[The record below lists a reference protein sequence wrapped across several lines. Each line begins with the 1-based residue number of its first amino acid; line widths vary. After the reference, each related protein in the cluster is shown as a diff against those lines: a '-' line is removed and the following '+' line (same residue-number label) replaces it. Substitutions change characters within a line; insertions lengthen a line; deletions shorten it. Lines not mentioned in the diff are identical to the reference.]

1 MANRLSLETS
11 PYLLQHANNPVDW
24 YPWGGEAL
32 ALAKAQNKPILLSVG
47 YSACHWCHVM
57 AHESF
62 ENAHTAEIMNAH
74 FINIKV
80 DREERPDIDQI
91 YQTAHAMMTQRSG
104 GWPLTMFLTPGQ
116 IPFYGGTYFPPTQRY
131 NLPGFA
137 DLLPRV
143 AAAYHER
150 GDAIQEQTQPL
161 LDALA
166 QRNGVDNAAELSA
179 SMIED
184 GVAQLKSSFDARH
197 GGLGSAPKF
206 PNEPDWALFLR
217 LAGNDDKARTM
228 VVRTLAS
235 MAAGGIYD
243 HLAGGFCRYS
253 VDERWE
259 IPHFEKMLYDNGQLL
274 SLYADGWLLTGQ
286 ARWQE
291 IVAESIHWL
300 INELRDRE
308 GAFYAALD
316 ADSEGVEGKFYVW
329 ERSEI
334 QALLPPDIFPAFAE
348 YYGLNQAPNF
358 EGEYWHLR
366 VHGVDNGAPQFA
378 AERKLL
384 LEARAK
390 RIRPGLDDKIL
401 TGWNALVIKGLAQS
415 AKAFQCHDWLETA
428 QQAMDFVRQNLWQG
442 GRLHAT
448 YKHGEARFNGYLDD
462 HAFLLDALLM
472 LLQAE
477 FRQQDLNFA
486 VMLADSLLNDFEDRD
501 NGGFFFTR
509 HDHEQLIQRP
519 KSPYDNA
526 IPSGNGIAAFAL
538 QRLGHLLG
546 EIRYLQAAER
556 TLVAFSGTLK
566 RNPAAC
572 PSLLLALQEWLNPP
586 TLVVLRGEH
595 LQSWQQQLAVK
606 FLPHCF
612 IIGLANQ
619 VTTGYAA
626 LDKPTVQTVNAWVCR
641 GVVCLPAIST
651 LNELVMELC

>member
-62 ENAHTAEIMNAH
+62 ENVQTAEIMNAH

-104 GWPLTMFLTPGQ
+104 GWPLTMFLTPAQ

-150 GDAIQEQTQPL
+150 GDAILEQTRPL
-161 LDALA
+161 LNALA
-166 QRNGVDNAAELSA
+166 QRNGVNAATDLSVN
-179 SMIED
+179 MIEE
-184 GVAQLKSSFDARH
+184 GMAQLESSFDSRH

-206 PNEPDWALFLR
+206 PNEPDWALFLH
-217 LAGNDDKARTM
+217 LAGNDDNARTM
-228 VVRTLAS
+228 VVKTLAS

-274 SLYADGWLLTGQ
+274 SLYADGWLLTGEE
-286 ARWQE
+286 RWQE
-291 IVAESIHWL
+291 IVMESIHWL
-300 INELRDRE
+300 LNELHDSE

-334 QALLPPDIFPAFAE
+334 EALLPPEIFPAFAD
-348 YYGLNQAPNF
+348 YYGLNKAPNF

-366 VHGVDNGAPQFA
+366 VHGVDDGAPQFA
-378 AERKLL
+378 AARKLL

-401 TGWNALVIKGLAQS
+401 TGWNALAIKGLAQS
-415 AKAFQCHDWLETA
+415 AKTFQRQDWLQHA
-428 QQAMDFVRQNLWQG
+428 QQAMDFVRQKLWQK

-448 YKHGEARFNGYLDD
+448 CKNGQARFNGYLDD

-472 LLQAE
+472 LLQTE
-477 FRQQDLNFA
+477 FRQQDLDFA
-486 VMLADSLLNDFEDRD
+486 VVLADALLKDFEDTD

-546 EIRYLQAAER
+546 EMRYLQAAER
-556 TLVAFSGTLK
+556 TLFAFSGTLK

-572 PSLLLALQEWLNPP
+572 PSLLIALQEWLNPP
-586 TLVVLRGEH
+586 TLVVLRGE
-595 LQSWQQQLAVK
+595 QPQAWQQQLAAM
-606 FLPHCF
+606 FLPDCL
-612 IIGLANQ
+612 IIALPNQ

-626 LDKPTVQTVNAWVCR
+626 LDKPTAHTVNAWVCR
-641 GVVCLPAIST
+641 GVECLPVIST
-651 LNELVMELC
+651 LDELAMELG